1 MTKDWKAK
9 DVAKILIIGH
19 DPRLQNSDIISEF
32 VLFANYYFKDIP
44 NSQSEKKKYEIAKS
58 TFEQI
63 AYLTQDKFKAENIYI
78 TNLCNSALK
87 HAPKGKTVLIPKEKA
102 EKGLENIKN
111 ILSNNETIE
120 YVFPMSLQV
129 NYWLQKLDFYNSND
143 NFVQL
148 SEPKEIGVKNNPP
161 YYQPKTNRTFT
172 ILCGNFFNLKE
183 GKQHVIP
190 ILHAKNFPLKGR
202 FLEAYK
208 KGYEDI
214 RKMFHYE

>member
-102 EKGLENIKN
+102 
-111 ILSNNETIE
+111 
-120 YVFPMSLQV
+120 
-129 NYWLQKLDFYNSND
+129 
-143 NFVQL
+143 
-148 SEPKEIGVKNNPP
+148 
-161 YYQPKTNRTFT
+161 
-172 ILCGNFFNLKE
+172 
-183 GKQHVIP
+183 
-190 ILHAKNFPLKGR
+190 
-202 FLEAYK
+202 K
-208 KGYEDI
+208 KD
-214 RKMFHYE
+214 